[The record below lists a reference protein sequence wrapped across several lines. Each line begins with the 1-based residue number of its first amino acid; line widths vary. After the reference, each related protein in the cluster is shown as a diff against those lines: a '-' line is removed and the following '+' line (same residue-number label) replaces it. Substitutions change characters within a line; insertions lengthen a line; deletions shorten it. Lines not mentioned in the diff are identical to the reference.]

1 MRLAHSI
8 LPLLSASVLSAACA
22 DDKPDPNDPS
32 QFQGT
37 YGYGA
42 QYPGAP
48 PTTTTTAPPP
58 PAPAP
63 MPQTSGGTATPIPP
77 LLAGAAQVSLSGI
90 AQTEL
95 RGMSPEAGP
104 FAGTFQPEQTLE
116 QDITIQP
123 GKCYGVVGIG
133 MGITE
138 LDVQIVLHQPP
149 LPPYT
154 AQQDNQTGAKAVIGS
169 GGNCYR
175 SLLPAPTTA
184 KVILIARAG
193 TGIGMAQ
200 VFSK

>member
-1 MRLAHSI
+1 MRLH
-8 LPLLSASVLSAACA
+8 LSFFAVTAAAALVAACS

-42 QYPGAP
+42 QYPGTQ
-48 PTTTTTAPPP
+48 PTTTTTAPP
-58 PAPAP
+58 PAP

-77 LLAGAAQVSLSGI
+77 LLAGAAQMSLQGI
-90 AQTEL
+90 ASQEL
-95 RGMSPEAGP
+95 KGMNPEAGP
-104 FAGTFQPEQTLE
+104 FAGTFQPGQTLE
-116 QDITIQP
+116 QDITVNP
-123 GKCYGVVGIG
+123 GRCYGVVGVG
-133 MGITE
+133 VGITE

-149 LPPYT
+149 LPAYT
-154 AQQDNQTGAKAVIGS
+154 AQQDNQTGPKAVIGS
-169 GGNCYR
+169 GGNCWR

-184 KVILIARAG
+184 KVIMTAQAG